1 MLEAIFYW
9 IWLQCRILGSR
20 RNNTRR
26 LQYYGRPVGGNG
38 KETARGRPITG
49 PAIRDVFCAKKKKA
63 RGGGAWLSGAIIK
76 RG

>member
-1 MLEAIFYW
+1 MDLAAMPLT
-9 IWLQCRILGSR
+9 WLPPQKYPP
-20 RNNTRR
+20 
-26 LQYYGRPVGGNG
+26 LQNYGRPAGRNG
-38 KETARGRPITG
+38 TETTRGHPITG